1 MKLGGEMIDVMQM
14 GVETGC
20 MFPQKV
26 AEAGRSSEILRCSPG
41 ERRWRMMNV
50 SELLG

>member
-1 MKLGGEMIDVMQM
+1 MIDVMQM

-26 AEAGRSSEILRCSPG
+26 AEADRSSEILRCSP
-41 ERRWRMMNV
+41 RREKVENDECV
-50 SELLG
+50 